1 MQPNGLPHQ
10 CRLHLKRDFERVIL
24 GGTKLKYNAVVCW
37 YGKTDSRLPA
47 RFAVVVSKK
56 LGPAVLRNRT
66 KRLLRE
72 AFRQIR
78 KNLVLLHAESTVSV
92 CRWLFSAIILAGE
105 SGRKVRAAQ
114 GIPLLK
120 VEAIGDSRIRKKK
133 TTASCKRGK
142 GEKVV

>member
-24 GGTKLKYNAVVCW
+24 GGKKLKYNSVVCW
-37 YGKTDSRLPA
+37 YGYTNAQRPA

-78 KNLVLLHAESTVSV
+78 KNLVPGVDIVVSPKDATQLSNV
-92 CRWLFSAIILAGE
+92 Q
-105 SGRKVRAAQ
+105 AAQ
-114 GIPLLK
+114 LALTTLCGKAALLSS
-120 VEAIGDSRIRKKK
+120 ASAPNGKK
-133 TTASCKRGK
+133 
-142 GEKVV
+142 